1 MSTRTASVHRIE
13 IAVLPLLRV
22 AGFLAFTLALPI
34 AIVTTNVRWLA
45 TDPSFYRAQFAA
57 SNVASATGFAPEELE
72 RLTATFIR
80 YFEGP
85 PSRLEASVSRDG
97 AAQPVFNARELD
109 HMEDVQALMHGV
121 YRLQGLSLATLA
133 AVVAPW
139 LLWCGQTCWRRIANA
154 TLAGSALTLVVLV
167 AAGLLALT
175 DFQWLFLQFHLL
187 SFTNDLWQLDP
198 SRDNLIRLFPA
209 EFFFAATL
217 RVALLSLLATILLGT
232 AAILL
237 RQWAPAPRRP

>member
-1 MSTRTASVHRIE
+1 MSTRTAQVHRLE
-13 IAVLPLLRV
+13 IAALPLLRL
-22 AGFLAFTLALPI
+22 AGFLAFALALPI
-34 AIVTTNVRWLA
+34 AIITTNVRWLA
-45 TDPSFYRAQFAA
+45 TDPGFYHAQFAA
-57 SNVASATGFAPEELE
+57 SDVASTTGFAPEELE

-85 PSRLEASVSRDG
+85 PGRLEAFLSRDG
-97 AAQPVFNARELD
+97 AAQPVFSARELD
-109 HMEDVQALMHGV
+109 HLEDVQALMHGV

-139 LLWCGQTCWRRIANA
+139 LLWCGQACWRRIAHA

-175 DFQWLFLQFHLL
+175 NFQWLFLQFHLV

-217 RVALLSLLATILLGT
+217 RVALFSLLATILLGT
-232 AAILL
+232 AAVLL
-237 RQWAPAPRRP
+237 RQWAPAPPRP